1 MDEFSY
7 GMLKYDAYIPRILD
21 RHVAFALEDFGG
33 VNIRGP
39 KYCGKTWTGY
49 SVRELGN
56 RRHELRGR
64 NAKPG
69 HDRGGSRARLAR
81 RLSAP
86 HR

>member
-7 GMLKYDAYIPRILD
+7 GTLKYDAYIPRILD

-49 SVRELGN
+49 EI
-56 RRHELRGR
+56 GR
-64 NAKPG
+64 A
-69 HDRGGSRARLAR
+69 HV
-81 RLSAP
+81 
-86 HR
+86 